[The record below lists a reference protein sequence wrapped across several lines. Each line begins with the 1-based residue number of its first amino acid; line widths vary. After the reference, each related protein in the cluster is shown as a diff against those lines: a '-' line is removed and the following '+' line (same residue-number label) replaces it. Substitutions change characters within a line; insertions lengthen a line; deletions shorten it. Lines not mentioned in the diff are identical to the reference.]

1 MFNLNAY
8 RVAQREGTRAMAAT
22 APRMLEMLEE
32 ERQGGRART
41 EQTTRTLKSFLLQ
54 EGEAASRQAKCRWC
68 RKEGI
73 AVYQLQHDGI
83 AVAKQADEER
93 VARAMSDAASA
104 ACGMRVIVAAEE

>member
-73 AVYQLQHDGI
+73 AVYQLQHYGI